1 MQNSEDVQSEGT
13 GKRTRVLTE
22 RAQENHTAQVRKYE
36 RTLRELKHQIEE
48 ETLIYQELQDYSDV
62 IVLDQCLRRTESAI
76 SKYSRISQDFIDFLK
91 RANTEETLM
100 QASTERFIRETVITK
115 TEIFL
120 QHIQKS
126 ISKTKEMHPENSEFA
141 ISQLE
146 PQPSVNPKIEPQ
158 SMLTDP
164 RSHLL
169 NTSKV
174 KAPSSAANS
183 RRSKHSSSVFS
194 SLSSSGLI
202 MQQRAKAEA
211 AKAKLKF
218 VNLEANLQ
226 NELVVLTAQKEAA
239 VAEAELNAMLEETEG
254 SSVEDLSEI
263 QQERTKSFVREQNL
277 ALHSSEHIPSQIMPA
292 LPEDIGSLEPQPGQ
306 VPTKGPLPGQFSFTS
321 MLIPG
326 HVDILPPPPEQEHRH
341 YKSTPMN
348 PNAPSFLPELT
359 PSRLVNEP
367 AQSNYQNHGMASEL
381 TKFLLKRDLLMSR
394 FSSFNDRP
402 ENYSLWKT
410 SFRAVVGS
418 NAAGRVRSTG

>member
-1 MQNSEDVQSEGT
+1 MQNSEDVQNEGT

-48 ETLIYQELQDYSDV
+48 ETLIYMYQELQDYSDV
-62 IVLDQCLRRTESAI
+62 IVLDQCLRRTESAV

-115 TEIFL
+115 TEILL

-126 ISKTKEMHPENSEFA
+126 ISKTKEIHPENPEFA

-146 PQPSVNPKIEPQ
+146 PKPSVNPKIEPQ
-158 SMLTDP
+158 SMSTDP

-169 NTSKV
+169 KTSKV

-226 NELVVLTAQKEAA
+226 KELLVLTARKEAA
-239 VAEAELNAMLEETEG
+239 VAEAELNAMLE
-254 SSVEDLSEI
+254 
-263 QQERTKSFVREQNL
+263 
-277 ALHSSEHIPSQIMPA
+277 
-292 LPEDIGSLEPQPGQ
+292 
-306 VPTKGPLPGQFSFTS
+306 
-321 MLIPG
+321 
-326 HVDILPPPPEQEHRH
+326 
-341 YKSTPMN
+341 
-348 PNAPSFLPELT
+348 
-359 PSRLVNEP
+359 
-367 AQSNYQNHGMASEL
+367 
-381 TKFLLKRDLLMSR
+381 
-394 FSSFNDRP
+394 
-402 ENYSLWKT
+402 
-410 SFRAVVGS
+410 
-418 NAAGRVRSTG
+418 